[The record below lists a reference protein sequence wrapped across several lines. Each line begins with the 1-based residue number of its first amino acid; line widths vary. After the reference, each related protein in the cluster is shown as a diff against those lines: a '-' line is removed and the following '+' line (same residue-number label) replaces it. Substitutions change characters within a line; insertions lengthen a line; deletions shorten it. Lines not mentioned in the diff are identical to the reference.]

1 MQKDMTIFLSLFPNT
16 RGLGYACVE
25 TPQTL
30 VDYGVVT
37 VQPVSNE
44 KVFARAKKF
53 IDFFRPTVIVIRDT
67 DDPVTRRAGRI
78 QSLVE
83 AITKYAQEQNIPV
96 YRYSRNK
103 IKEVFE
109 INGIKTKHDIAQQIA
124 QWFPELAPRLPKVRR
139 AWMDEDYN
147 MGVFDALALVATH
160 RYLTE

>member
-1 MQKDMTIFLSLFPNT
+1 MRKDMTIFLSLFPNT

-25 TPQTL
+25 TPETL

-53 IDFFRPTVIVIRDT
+53 IDFFKPTVILIRDV
-67 DDPVTRRAGRI
+67 DDPVTRRAKRI
-78 QSLVE
+78 QNLVGI
-83 AITKYAQEQNIPV
+83 ITEYAQEHNIPV
-96 YRYSRNK
+96 YRYSRGK
-103 IKEVFE
+103 IQEVFE
-109 INGIKTKHDIAQQIA
+109 INGIKTKQEIAEQIV
-124 QWFPELAPRLPKVRR
+124 QWFPELAPRLPKVRK

-147 MGVFDALALVATH
+147 MGVFDAISLIATH